1 MVELLAK
8 KFIKTDGSMD
18 ESLIRQKYGTLCGSV
33 GIFFNILLFII
44 KFIAG
49 IISGSVAIVADA
61 LNNLSDA
68 GSSIITL
75 VGFKL
80 SGQKPD
86 PDHPFGHGRLEY
98 VTGLIVSLFIILMGV
113 ELLKSSVAKIFN
125 PQPLFCSSLTV
136 IILSV
141 SIIIKLYMYYYNKK
155 YSDKFNSQALKATA
169 MDSLSDSVATAMVLL
184 ATLISQYKGIKV
196 DGYCGLIISALIL
209 YTGYSAAKD
218 TIAPL
223 LGTKADKEFVEMIEK
238 FAESYDD
245 VIGVH
250 DLVIHD
256 YGPGRL
262 MITFHAEVPANGNIM
277 ELHDT
282 IDLMEHR
289 IREVL
294 GAHAVVHM
302 DPVVTDDER
311 VSRMNRIVQLLA
323 KQIDER
329 ITVHDFRM
337 VPGPTHTNL
346 IFDMVL
352 PFEVKMSEEEV
363 KEKLENMIR
372 ELPGNHFAVIDVDR
386 PFY

>member
-33 GIFFNILLFII
+33 GIFFNIVLFII

-98 VTGLIVSLFIILMGV
+98 ITGLIVSLFIILMGV

-184 ATLISQYKGIKV
+184 ATLISQYKGIKI

-223 LGTKADKEFVEMIEK
+223 LGTKADREFVEMIEK

>member
-33 GIFFNILLFII
+33 GIFFNIVLFII

-184 ATLISQYKGIKV
+184 ATLISQYKGIKI

-337 VPGPTHTNL
+337 VPGHTHTNL
-346 IFDMVL
+346 IFDVVL

>member
-33 GIFFNILLFII
+33 GIFFNIVLFII

-98 VTGLIVSLFIILMGV
+98 ITGLIVSLFIILMGV

-184 ATLISQYKGIKV
+184 ATLISQYKGIKI

>member
-8 KFIKTDGSMD
+8 KFIKTDGYMD

-33 GIFFNILLFII
+33 GIFFNIVLFII

-184 ATLISQYKGIKV
+184 ATLISQYKGIKI